1 MYQEISIFNKN
12 NLEIQSRMNYKMGHI
27 ALNSQK
33 VKIQKHCVEKLSNP
47 LLLPQKLRVRD
58 VGLLIK
64 SNSLIISRC

>member
-1 MYQEISIFNKN
+1 
-12 NLEIQSRMNYKMGHI
+12 MNYKMGHI